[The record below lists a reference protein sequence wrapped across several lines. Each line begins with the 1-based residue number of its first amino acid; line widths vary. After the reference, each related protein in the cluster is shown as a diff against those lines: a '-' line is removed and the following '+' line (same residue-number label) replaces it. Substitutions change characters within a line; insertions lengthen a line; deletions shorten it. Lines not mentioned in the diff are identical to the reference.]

1 MERSTAGW
9 RTSSYSA
16 GQGGN
21 CVELAHVPGVVAVR
35 DSKKPDGPVLL
46 IERHEFRRITATIKG
61 Y

>member
-1 MERSTAGW
+1 MDLSTVQWRKSSRSG
-9 RTSSYSA
+9 

-46 IERHEFRRITATIKG
+46 MERHEFHRIAAAIRG
-61 Y
+61 I